1 MQRMYIVPMEIPE
14 HCNNCPFG
22 HCDYSFPFGSS
33 SISRVDGKENKTG
46 TYGYVCN
53 VEFQKN
59 GRYTKVLR
67 SECGKDIKKPKWCGL
82 KEIT

>member
-1 MQRMYIVPMEIPE
+1 MYIVPMEIPK

-53 VEFQKN
+53 VEFRKN

-67 SECGKDIKKPKWCGL
+67 AECGKDIKKPKWCGL